1 MAGLLKKGIE
11 RDGVCSAGAG
21 EEFAHTGVGVGWV
34 GWVGWSRKVST
45 DWYHQVRSEESK
57 LDHQAGQ

>member
-34 GWVGWSRKVST
+34 GWVGWR
-45 DWYHQVRSEESK
+45 VRRGMNLFPRIDSFLGES
-57 LDHQAGQ
+57 LTW

>member
-21 EEFAHTGVGVGWV
+21 EELAHTGGGEVGG
-34 GWVGWSRKVST
+34 GRKVST
-45 DWYHQVRSEESK
+45 DWYHQVCSKESK